1 MAIKQ
6 NFKQQKKRPKPL
18 LVWFLGVLL
27 YFTVIVY

>member
-6 NFKQQKKRPKPL
+6 NFKQQKKRPKTIL
-18 LVWFLGVLL
+18 KAVLGVLL